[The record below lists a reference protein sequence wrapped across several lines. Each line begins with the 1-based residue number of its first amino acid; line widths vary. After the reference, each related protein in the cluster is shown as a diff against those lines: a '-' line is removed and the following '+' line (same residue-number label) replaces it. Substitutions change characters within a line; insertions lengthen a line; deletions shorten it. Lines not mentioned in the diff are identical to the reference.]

1 MYYARQGSRYFRIVI
16 LEFRLPINSKISF
29 AEATEDNFM
38 PCLINSNS
46 FGA

>member
-1 MYYARQGSRYFRIVI
+1 MYYAKEGSRYFRIVI
-16 LEFRLPINSKISF
+16 LEFRLPINRNISF

-38 PCLINSNS
+38 GCLINSNS